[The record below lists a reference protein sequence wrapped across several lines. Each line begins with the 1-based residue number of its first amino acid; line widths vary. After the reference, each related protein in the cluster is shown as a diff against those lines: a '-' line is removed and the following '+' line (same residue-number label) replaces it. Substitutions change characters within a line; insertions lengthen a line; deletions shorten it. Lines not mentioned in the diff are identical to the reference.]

1 VKRQDGKKMQGLVD
15 SPKKTA
21 PNGLTTLQESIQI
34 LSSSIERQ
42 RMVLAQLG
50 PAQPGA
56 PEAHLHQCLADL
68 SALLPRLHSSTNQLV
83 HDLQNQQRER
93 SEMEALLHVT
103 QVVNSSLNLDQVL
116 NQVMDQI
123 IQLTQ
128 AERGFLMLINDKGA
142 LEFRIARNM
151 DQETIG
157 GSDFNIS
164 RTIVQRVAERGEP
177 VVTTNAQEDPRF
189 SAQESV
195 VSYNLR
201 SILCVPLRLKDKVT
215 GVIYADN
222 RIKSGLFGERHR
234 DILTAFANQAA
245 IAIDNASLFASV
257 VSAKNLMDNIFASIT
272 SGVITTNMQDQIT
285 QFNRAAE
292 RILGTPAEKAE
303 GAPYPTIL
311 EPLRDRISPL
321 IQTVK
326 TRDEPVTGWEIEPEL
341 PERGVVNLSLSL
353 SPLKDSLQTTTGV
366 AIVMDDLTEH
376 RKLEARTRYIRDVL
390 MSYLAPQVAEQLLAD
405 PEKLQLGGQRR
416 IVTTFFA
423 DLRGFTT
430 FSEHLDPERLMDV
443 LNGYLSLGAE
453 AVFLQQGT
461 LDKFQGDM
469 VMAFFNA
476 PVDQEDH
483 ALRAVRAAMA
493 MRADIFAY
501 HEQVAPAYRLSFGVG
516 INTGEAVVG
525 NVGTAQIKNYTIIGD
540 SVNLAKRLQDYASTN
555 QILLGSTTYELV
567 KDYVVARELE
577 PVKVKGR
584 EAVEHIY
591 ELIDLKD
598 A

>member
-1 VKRQDGKKMQGLVD
+1 MSGLVN
-15 SPKKTA
+15 SSKETA
-21 PNGLTTLQESIQI
+21 QSELTKLQESIQT
-34 LSSSIERQ
+34 LSSTIERQ
-42 RMVLAQLG
+42 RVALSQLS
-50 PAQPGA
+50 PSQPGA
-56 PEAHLHQCLADL
+56 PQAHLHQCLADM
-68 SALLPRLHSSTNQLV
+68 SALLPHLHTSSNQLARK
-83 HDLQNQQRER
+83 LQNQRREQD
-93 SEMEALLHVT
+93 EMEALLHVT
-103 QVVNSSLNLDQVL
+103 QVVNSSLDIDQVL

-128 AERGFLMLINDKGA
+128 AERGFLMLINDRGK
-142 LEFRIARNM
+142 LQFRVARNM
-151 DQETIG
+151 DQETLQ
-157 GSDFNIS
+157 GSEFNIS
-164 RTIVQRVAERGEP
+164 RTIVQRVADDGEP

-189 SAQESV
+189 RAQESV

-201 SILCVPLRLKDKVT
+201 SILCVPLRAKGQVT

-272 SGVITTNMQDQIT
+272 SGVITTDMQDKVT

-292 RILGTPAEKAE
+292 RILGMPAEQAE
-303 GAPYPTIL
+303 GARYQEVFKPM
-311 EPLRDRISPL
+311 RDHISPL

-326 TRDEPVTGWEIEPEL
+326 TRDEPVTGWEIEPKL
-341 PERGVVNLSLSL
+341 PQRGVVNLSLSF
-353 SPLKDSLQTTTGV
+353 SPLKDSRQTTTGV
-366 AIVMDDLTEH
+366 AIVVDDLTE
-376 RKLEARTRYIRDVL
+376 RKRLEARTRYIRDVL
-390 MSYLAPQVAEQLLAD
+390 MSYVAPQVAEQLLAD
-405 PEKLQLGGQRR
+405 PEKLRLGGERR
-416 IVTTFFA
+416 TVTTFFA
-423 DLRGFTT
+423 DIRGFTT

-453 AVFLQQGT
+453 AVLIQEGT

-476 PVDQEDH
+476 PVDQNDH
-483 ALRAVRAAMA
+483 ALRAVRAALA
-493 MRADIFAY
+493 MRSAIFTY
-501 HEQVAPAYRLSFGVG
+501 HQQVAPAYRLSFGVG

-540 SVNLAKRLQDYASTN
+540 SVNLTKRLQDYASPN

-567 KDYVVARELE
+567 KDHVVVRALE
-577 PVKVKGR
+577 PVQVKGR
-584 EAVEHIY
+584 EAVERIY
-591 ELIDLKD
+591 ELADLRNP
-598 A
+598 